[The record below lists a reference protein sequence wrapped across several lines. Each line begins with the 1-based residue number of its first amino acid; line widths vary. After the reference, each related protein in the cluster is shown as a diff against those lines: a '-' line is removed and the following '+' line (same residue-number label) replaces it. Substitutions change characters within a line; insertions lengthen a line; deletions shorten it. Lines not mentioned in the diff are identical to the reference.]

1 MERSKFRVR
10 RGYVFFETNR
20 VNHVV
25 TKHQAGVELELAE
38 DDVVGQDHKVE
49 RVYSQAPLVVDEEK
63 FMRPETVAHAPI
75 GPTAD
80 RDTEAPRRRRGQRGP
95 NRIGVTR

>member
-1 MERSKFRVR
+1 LKFRVR

-25 TKHQAGVELELAE
+25 TKHEAGVELELAE
-38 DDVVGQDHKVE
+38 GDVVGQDHKVE
-49 RVYSQAPLVVDEEK
+49 RVYAPVDLRVDEEM
-63 FMRPETVAHAPI
+63 FMRPETVAHAPA

-80 RDTEAPRRRRGQRGP
+80 RDIAAPKRRRGQRGP